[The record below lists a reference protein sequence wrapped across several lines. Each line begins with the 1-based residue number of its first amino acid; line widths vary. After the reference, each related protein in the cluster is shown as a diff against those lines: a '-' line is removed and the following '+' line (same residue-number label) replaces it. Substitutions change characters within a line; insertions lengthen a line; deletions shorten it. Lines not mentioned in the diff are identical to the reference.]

1 MSDESAHRTTPESYE
16 VQQLLREMADSGCT
30 HVVME
35 VSSHALVQHRVEG
48 LDFSVAAFTNLTQDH
63 LDYHHTMEEY
73 RSAKERL
80 FHQCRRAVLNLDDEA
95 GRWYRE
101 RLACPVFTYSENK
114 DQADLTAKG
123 IRLYPGQVEF
133 EAVAREQ
140 IQRVFL
146 PIPGGFTIYNALCAL
161 SVGLCLGLRLSEC
174 AAALRSSSALSCLL
188 FTSRFCQ
195 KPSCHSVPLRYSA
208 SALPVSCRGRLIA
221 KRT

>member
-1 MSDESAHRTTPESYE
+1 M
-16 VQQLLREMADSGCT
+16 
-30 HVVME
+30 
-35 VSSHALVQHRVEG
+35 EG

-174 AAALRSSSALSCLL
+174 AAALRSARGVKRESGGSSRTHRLYGAHRLRPQSQRPGKISCLRPGILPPEGSSACLAAAA
-188 FTSRFCQ
+188 TGTAPAAYYGR
-195 KPSCHSVPLRYSA
+195 
-208 SALPVSCRGRLIA
+208 RGEG
-221 KRT
+221 TG